1 MGPRRAKIG
10 SEASPAGVCPSF
22 LVKLFKQCVALTVR
36 RDRDRDLVIFFES
49 ISNDQRTALLLGF
62 SFAGPDLVGSH
73 PRPRIGT
80 RLRPQIESRPR
91 PRKESDPSASHRI
104 TAPRD
109 GARFIA
115 SARVSRRRVSR
126 RSSRGPNIGSRARR
140 ASVPARP
147 NRRDGQRGAG
157 STRQRSA
164 GKASEDKRRQRSE
177 QNGQQSQQSQ
187 QASKASKKASE
198 ASEASKPSNTLNRQG
213 RSAAKAVLRG
223 QWRR

>member
-36 RDRDRDLVIFFES
+36 RDRDRDRVVFSES
-49 ISNDQRTALLLGF
+49 ISNDQRTALLLRF

-80 RLRPQIESRPR
+80 RPRPQIESRPR

-164 GKASEDKRRQRSE
+164 GQAPDMLAKTSEDGDASKTARE
-177 QNGQQSQQSQ
+177 
-187 QASKASKKASE
+187 ASKASKT
-198 ASEASKPSNTLNRQG
+198 SNTLNRQG
-213 RSAAKAVLRG
+213 RSAARAVLRG

>member
-36 RDRDRDLVIFFES
+36 RDRDRDRVVFSES
-49 ISNDQRTALLLGF
+49 ISNDQRTALLLRF

-73 PRPRIGT
+73 PRHRIGT
-80 RLRPQIESRPR
+80 RPRPQIESRPR

-164 GKASEDKRRQRSE
+164 GKAPEMLAKTSEDGDASKTARE
-177 QNGQQSQQSQ
+177 
-187 QASKASKKASE
+187 ASKASKT
-198 ASEASKPSNTLNRQG
+198 SNTLNRQG
-213 RSAAKAVLRG
+213 RSAARAVLRG

>member
-36 RDRDRDLVIFFES
+36 RDRDRDRVVFSES

-115 SARVSRRRVSR
+115 SARVSRR
-126 RSSRGPNIGSRARR
+126 SSRCPNISSRAQR
-140 ASVPARP
+140 ASVPAHP